1 MPFKSQVRALNQ
13 TAVYWSAPTFDGLG
27 GSTFTIGADIACR
40 WEDKAELFLDLQ
52 GKEQRSSAVVFVSSD
67 LAVGGYLYL
76 GSVDDL
82 TTPQK
87 SDPMLIAAYEIRAIE
102 KIPSI
107 DAQRFTRKVWL

>member
-1 MPFKSQVRALNQ
+1 MPFKSQTRNLNQ
-13 TAVYWSAPTFDGLG
+13 TAVYWAVPTFDGLG
-27 GSTFTIGADIACR
+27 GSTFAIGSDISCR
-40 WEDKAELFLDLQ
+40 WEDKAELFLDSQ
-52 GKEQRSSAVVFVSSD
+52 GKEQRSSAVVFVDSD

-76 GSVDDL
+76 GELADL

-102 KIPSI
+102 KIPSV